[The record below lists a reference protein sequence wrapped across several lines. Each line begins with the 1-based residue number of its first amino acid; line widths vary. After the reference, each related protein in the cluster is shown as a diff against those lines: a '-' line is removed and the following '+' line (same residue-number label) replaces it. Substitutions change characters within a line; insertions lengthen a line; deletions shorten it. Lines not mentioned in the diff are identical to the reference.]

1 MNKNTIFAFIL
12 IIGSVTF
19 FSSPMYQKFWV
30 EKIQG
35 KKYVPV
41 KQDNLSIKR
50 EEIKDK
56 EEIKRKDEVI
66 ELKEEKKN
74 EAVVEETAEKEVK
87 IDTVWIENKKMKIG
101 ISEKGAKIVS
111 IKMKDFKYTEG
122 DSFRKKG
129 ELIDLVPNDA
139 KAAAQL
145 EISGE
150 SYDDKIFK
158 LKNANKNIKIKEN
171 ESSELEF
178 EYSNEKEKLTKKYV
192 IGYDT
197 YKIGMKI
204 KENSLSG
211 KRVKVSW
218 ESGIEESEKGN
229 NANNSER
236 RSIHYYNGENVSH
249 VSLKKEGKG
258 GTTGQCKWIGI
269 TSKYFFVA
277 IVSDLIAD
285 ADINYKGFDV
295 TRKDNKIKEINYSV
309 NYEKTAEENEIGFW
323 FYTGPSKYENLKS
336 EKIKFEKVLFPVTGW
351 TKSIFADSWF
361 PPIAEFVLWILL
373 SLTRLVKDYGVAIL
387 LLTLLSKIVTFPM
400 MHSST
405 KKMNKMKELQP
416 KMNIIREK
424 YKNNPKKMNEEL
436 MEMYRKEGVN
446 PLDIGCL
453 PMLLQMPIF
462 IALFVVLKKA
472 IELRGA
478 STFLLPWVN
487 DLSMP
492 ESLFS
497 ITAIFK
503 NGLPMYGS
511 SVALMP
517 IIMAVIQYYQ
527 NKMTIKDPNQ
537 KAMIYFMPIFMLV
550 LFNNFPA
557 GVVLYWTFQSGLAL
571 IQQVITEKAKKNDK
585 EIMKRNSGKNSGK
598 R

>member
-1 MNKNTIFAFIL
+1 
-12 IIGSVTF
+12 
-19 FSSPMYQKFWV
+19 MYQKFWV

-35 KKYVPV
+35 KKYVTISQNNLNV
-41 KQDNLSIKR
+41 KKEKDNEK
-50 EEIKDK
+50 KQK
-56 EEIKRKDEVI
+56 
-66 ELKEEKKN
+66 KEEKIEKN
-74 EAVVEETAEKEVK
+74 SIKIDEYNDKEITEKNDIK

-101 ISEKGAKIVS
+101 ISEMGAKIVS
-111 IKMKDFKYTEG
+111 IKMKDYKYNEG
-122 DSFRKKG
+122 DNIRKKG
-129 ELIDLVPNDA
+129 DLIDIIPDNSKD
-139 KAAAQL
+139 AAQL

-150 SYDDKIFK
+150 SFDDKIFK
-158 LKNANKNIKIKEN
+158 LKSQNKTIKINEN
-171 ESSELEF
+171 ESREIEF
-178 EYSNEKEKLTKKYV
+178 EYKRENETLIKKYV

-218 ESGIEESEKGN
+218 ESGIEESEKNN
-229 NANNSER
+229 NANNSEKR
-236 RSIHYYNGENVSH
+236 CVHYYNGENVNH
-249 VSLKKEGKG
+249 VNLRKEGKG
-258 GTTGQCKWIGI
+258 GTTGQYKWIGI

-277 IVSDLIAD
+277 IVADSIAD
-285 ADINYKGFDV
+285 ADINYKGIEEK
-295 TRKDNKIKEINYSV
+295 TKEKKVKELNYSI

-323 FYTGPSKYENLKS
+323 FYTGPSKYENLKT

-351 TKSIFADSWF
+351 TRKIYADSWF
-361 PPIAEFVLWILL
+361 PPIAEIVLWILL
-373 SLTRLVKDYGVAIL
+373 GLTRIVKDYGIAIV
-387 LLTLLSKIVTFPM
+387 LLTVLSKIVTFPM

-416 KMNIIREK
+416 KMNLIREK

-453 PMLLQMPIF
+453 PMFLQMPIF

-478 STFLLPWVN
+478 GTFILPWVK

-497 ITAIFK
+497 LNGIFK
-503 NGLPMYGS
+503 NGIPLYGS
-511 SVALMP
+511 NVALMP

-537 KAMIYFMPIFMLV
+537 KAMIYFMPVFMLV

-571 IQQVITEKAKKNDK
+571 IQQIITEKMKKENK
-585 EIMKRNSGKNSGK
+585 EIKVRKIEKNGKK
-598 R
+598 

>member
-1 MNKNTIFAFIL
+1 MNKNSIFAFIL
-12 IIGSVTF
+12 ILGCVTF

-35 KKYVPV
+35 KKYVTISQNNLNV
-41 KQDNLSIKR
+41 KKEKDNEK
-50 EEIKDK
+50 KQK
-56 EEIKRKDEVI
+56 
-66 ELKEEKKN
+66 KEEKIEKN
-74 EAVVEETAEKEVK
+74 SIKIDEYNDKEITEKNDIK

-101 ISEKGAKIVS
+101 ISEMGAKIVS
-111 IKMKDFKYTEG
+111 IKMKDYKYNEG
-122 DSFRKKG
+122 DNIRKKG
-129 ELIDLVPNDA
+129 DLIDIIPDNSKD
-139 KAAAQL
+139 AAQL

-150 SYDDKIFK
+150 SFDDKIFK
-158 LKNANKNIKIKEN
+158 LKSQNKTIKINEN
-171 ESSELEF
+171 ESREIEF
-178 EYSNEKEKLTKKYV
+178 EYKRENETLIKKYV

-218 ESGIEESEKGN
+218 ESGIEESEKNN
-229 NANNSER
+229 NANNSEKR
-236 RSIHYYNGENVSH
+236 CVHYYNGENVNH
-249 VSLKKEGKG
+249 VNLRKEGKG
-258 GTTGQCKWIGI
+258 GTTGQYKWIGI

-277 IVSDLIAD
+277 IVADSIAD
-285 ADINYKGFDV
+285 ADINYKGIEEK
-295 TRKDNKIKEINYSV
+295 TKEKKVKELNYSI

-323 FYTGPSKYENLKS
+323 FYTGPSKYENLKT

-351 TKSIFADSWF
+351 TRKIYADSWF
-361 PPIAEFVLWILL
+361 PPIAEIVLWILL
-373 SLTRLVKDYGVAIL
+373 GLTRIVKDYGIAIV
-387 LLTLLSKIVTFPM
+387 LLTVLSKIVTFPM

-416 KMNIIREK
+416 KMNLIREK

-453 PMLLQMPIF
+453 PMFLQMPIF

-478 STFLLPWVN
+478 GTFILPWVK

-497 ITAIFK
+497 LNGIFK
-503 NGLPMYGS
+503 NGIPLYGS
-511 SVALMP
+511 NVALMP

-537 KAMIYFMPIFMLV
+537 KAMIYFMPVFMLV

-571 IQQVITEKAKKNDK
+571 IQQIITEKMKKENK
-585 EIMKRNSGKNSGK
+585 EIKVRKIEKNGKK
-598 R
+598 

>member
-129 ELIDLVPNDA
+129 ELIDLVPNDV

-150 SYDDKIFK
+150 SFDDKIFK
-158 LKNANKNIKIKEN
+158 LKNGNKNIKIKEN

-295 TRKDNKIKEINYSV
+295 TRKDNKITEINYSV

-453 PMLLQMPIF
+453 PMILQMPIF

-571 IQQVITEKAKKNDK
+571 IQQVITEKTKKNDK
-585 EIMKRNSGKNSGK
+585 EIMKRNSGKNGGK

>member
-1 MNKNTIFAFIL
+1 VSKNSIFAFIL
-12 IIGSVTF
+12 ILGSVTF
-19 FSSPMYQKFWV
+19 FSSPIYQKFWV

-35 KKYVPV
+35 KKYVPISQNNISV
-41 KQDNLSIKR
+41 KK
-50 EEIKDK
+50 EKDK
-56 EEIKRKDEVI
+56 EKEGTQKN
-66 ELKEEKKN
+66 EEKIEQNDIKIDESVIKETEEKN
-74 EAVVEETAEKEVK
+74 DIKT
-87 IDTVWIENKKMKIG
+87 DTVWIENKKMKIG
-101 ISEKGAKIVS
+101 ISEMGAKIVS
-111 IKMKDFKYTEG
+111 IKMKDYKYNEE
-122 DSFRKKG
+122 DNIRKKG
-129 ELIDLVPNDA
+129 DLIDIIPNNSKD
-139 KAAAQL
+139 AAQL

-150 SYDDKIFK
+150 SFDEKIFK
-158 LKNANKNIKIKEN
+158 LKSQNKKIIINEN
-171 ESSELEF
+171 ENREIEF
-178 EYSNEKEKLTKKYV
+178 EYKSENETLIKKYV

-197 YKIGMKI
+197 YKIGLKI

-211 KRVKVSW
+211 KRVKISW
-218 ESGIEESEKGN
+218 ESGIEESEKNN
-229 NANNSER
+229 NANNSEKR
-236 RSIHYYNGENVSH
+236 CVHYYNGENVNH
-249 VSLKKEGKG
+249 VNLRKEGKG
-258 GTTGQCKWIGI
+258 GTTGQYKWIGI

-277 IVSDLIAD
+277 IVADSIAD
-285 ADINYKGFDV
+285 ADINYKGIEEQTKGKKV
-295 TRKDNKIKEINYSV
+295 KEINYSI

-323 FYTGPSKYENLKS
+323 FYTGPSKYENLKT

-351 TKSIFADSWF
+351 TRKIYADSWF

-373 SLTRLVKDYGVAIL
+373 GLTRIVKDYGIAIIL
-387 LLTLLSKIVTFPM
+387 LTVLSKIVTFPM

-453 PMLLQMPIF
+453 PMFLQMPIF

-478 STFLLPWVN
+478 GTYILPWVK

-497 ITAIFK
+497 LNGIFK
-503 NGLPMYGS
+503 NGLPLYGS
-511 SVALMP
+511 NVALMP

-571 IQQVITEKAKKNDK
+571 IQQIITEKMKNENK
-585 EIMKRNSGKNSGK
+585 EIKVRNKEKNGKK
-598 R
+598 

>member
-1 MNKNTIFAFIL
+1 
-12 IIGSVTF
+12 
-19 FSSPMYQKFWV
+19 MYQKFWV

-35 KKYVPV
+35 KKYEPIRQNTSSL
-41 KQDNLSIKR
+41 KK
-50 EEIKDK
+50 EEKKEIETDKKAEEVAEKK
-56 EEIKRKDEVI
+56 EEIKEQAI
-66 ELKEEKKN
+66 ISEKEE
-74 EAVVEETAEKEVK
+74 EKEIK
-87 IDTVWIENKKMKIG
+87 IDTVWIENQKMKIG
-101 ISEKGAKIVS
+101 ISEKGARIVS
-111 IKMKDFKYTEG
+111 IKMKDYRYNEEDG
-122 DSFRKKG
+122 FRKKG
-129 ELIDLVPNDA
+129 ELIDLIPSES
-139 KAAAQL
+139 KGAAQL
-145 EISGE
+145 EISGK
-150 SYDDKIFK
+150 SYDENVFN
-158 LKNANKNIKIKEN
+158 LKGQNKEIKIKEN
-171 ESSELEF
+171 ENSEIEF
-178 EYSNEKEKLTKKYV
+178 EYSNENETIIKKYI

-197 YKIGMKI
+197 YKIGLKV
-204 KENSLSG
+204 KERSLSG

-218 ESGIEESEKGN
+218 ESGIEESEKGR
-229 NANNSER
+229 NANNSEKR
-236 RSIHYYNGENVSH
+236 CVHYYNGENVNH
-249 VSLKKEGKG
+249 ISLKKEGKG

-269 TSKYFFVA
+269 TSKYFLVA
-277 IVSDLIAD
+277 IVSDSIAD
-285 ADINYKGFDV
+285 ADINYKGFEAFG
-295 TRKDNKIKEINYSV
+295 KDNKIKEINYSV

-323 FYTGPSKYENLKS
+323 FYTGPSKYENLKN

-373 SLTRLVKDYGVAIL
+373 SLTRMVKDYGIAIL

-405 KKMNKMKELQP
+405 KKMNKMRELQP
-416 KMNIIREK
+416 KMNLIREK

-478 STFLLPWVN
+478 GTFLLPWVH

-497 ITAIFK
+497 ITGIFK
-503 NGLPMYGS
+503 NGLPLYGT

-537 KAMIYFMPIFMLV
+537 KAMVYFMPIFMLV

-557 GVVLYWTFQSGLAL
+557 GVVLYWTFQSSLAL
-571 IQQVITEKAKKNDK
+571 IQQIMTDKMKKEDK
-585 EIMKRNSGKNSGK
+585 EIPTRNSGKNGK

>member
-1 MNKNTIFAFIL
+1 VNKNTIFAFIL
-12 IIGSVTF
+12 ILGSVTF

-35 KKYVPV
+35 KKYEPISQNTSSL
-41 KQDNLSIKR
+41 KK
-50 EEIKDK
+50 EEKKEIETDKKAEEVAEKK
-56 EEIKRKDEVI
+56 EEIKEQAI
-66 ELKEEKKN
+66 ISEKEE
-74 EAVVEETAEKEVK
+74 EKEIK
-87 IDTVWIENKKMKIG
+87 IDTVWIENQKMKIG
-101 ISEKGAKIVS
+101 ISEKGARIVS
-111 IKMKDFKYTEG
+111 IKMKDYRYNEEDG
-122 DSFRKKG
+122 FRKKG
-129 ELIDLVPNDA
+129 ELIDLIPSES
-139 KAAAQL
+139 KGAAQL
-145 EISGE
+145 EISGK
-150 SYDDKIFK
+150 SYDENVFN
-158 LKNANKNIKIKEN
+158 LKGQNKEIKIKEN
-171 ESSELEF
+171 ENSEIEF
-178 EYSNEKEKLTKKYV
+178 EYSNENETIIKKYI

-197 YKIGMKI
+197 YKIGLKV
-204 KENSLSG
+204 KERSLSG

-218 ESGIEESEKGN
+218 ESGIEESEKGR
-229 NANNSER
+229 NANNSEKR
-236 RSIHYYNGENVSH
+236 CVHYYNGENVNH
-249 VSLKKEGKG
+249 ISLKKEGKG

-269 TSKYFFVA
+269 TSKYFLVA
-277 IVSDLIAD
+277 IVSDSIAD
-285 ADINYKGFDV
+285 ADINYKGFEAFG
-295 TRKDNKIKEINYSV
+295 KDNKIKEINYSV

-323 FYTGPSKYENLKS
+323 FYTGPSKYENLKN

-373 SLTRLVKDYGVAIL
+373 SLTRMVKDYGIAIL

-405 KKMNKMKELQP
+405 KKMNKMRELQP
-416 KMNIIREK
+416 KMNLIREK

-478 STFLLPWVN
+478 GTFLLPWVH

-497 ITAIFK
+497 ITGIFK
-503 NGLPMYGS
+503 NGLPLYGT

-537 KAMIYFMPIFMLV
+537 KAMVYFMPIFMLV

-557 GVVLYWTFQSGLAL
+557 GVVLYWTFQSSLAL
-571 IQQVITEKAKKNDK
+571 IQQIMTDKMKKEDK
-585 EIMKRNSGKNSGK
+585 EIPTRNSGKNGK

>member
-1 MNKNTIFAFIL
+1 VSKNSIFAFIL
-12 IIGSVTF
+12 ILGSVTF
-19 FSSPMYQKFWV
+19 FSSPIYQKFWV

-35 KKYVPV
+35 KKYVPISQNNISV
-41 KQDNLSIKR
+41 KK
-50 EEIKDK
+50 EKDK
-56 EEIKRKDEVI
+56 EKEGTQKN
-66 ELKEEKKN
+66 EEKIEQNDIKIDESVIKETEEKN
-74 EAVVEETAEKEVK
+74 DIKT
-87 IDTVWIENKKMKIG
+87 DTVWIENKKMKIG
-101 ISEKGAKIVS
+101 ISEMCAKIVS
-111 IKMKDFKYTEG
+111 IKVKDYKYNEE
-122 DSFRKKG
+122 DNIRKKG
-129 ELIDLVPNDA
+129 DLIDIIPNNSKD
-139 KAAAQL
+139 AAQL

-150 SYDDKIFK
+150 SFDEKIFK
-158 LKNANKNIKIKEN
+158 LKSQNKKIIINEN
-171 ESSELEF
+171 ENREIEF
-178 EYSNEKEKLTKKYV
+178 EYKSENETLIKKYV

-197 YKIGMKI
+197 YKIGLKI

-211 KRVKVSW
+211 KRVKISW
-218 ESGIEESEKGN
+218 ESGIEESEKNN
-229 NANNSER
+229 NANNSEKR
-236 RSIHYYNGENVSH
+236 CVHYYNGENVNH
-249 VSLKKEGKG
+249 VNLRKEGKG
-258 GTTGQCKWIGI
+258 GTTGQYKWIGI

-277 IVSDLIAD
+277 IVADSIAD
-285 ADINYKGFDV
+285 ADINYKGIEEQTKGKKV
-295 TRKDNKIKEINYSV
+295 KEINYSI

-323 FYTGPSKYENLKS
+323 FYTGPSKYENLKT

-351 TKSIFADSWF
+351 TRKIYADSWF

-373 SLTRLVKDYGVAIL
+373 GLTRIVKDYGIAIIL
-387 LLTLLSKIVTFPM
+387 LTVLSKIVTFPM

-453 PMLLQMPIF
+453 PMFLQMPIF

-478 STFLLPWVN
+478 GTYILPWVK

-497 ITAIFK
+497 LNGIFK
-503 NGLPMYGS
+503 NGLPLYGS
-511 SVALMP
+511 NVALMP

-571 IQQVITEKAKKNDK
+571 IQQIITEKMKNENK
-585 EIMKRNSGKNSGK
+585 EIKVRNKEKNGKK
-598 R
+598 

>member
-12 IIGSVTF
+12 ILGSVTF

-35 KKYVPV
+35 KKYEPISQNTSSL
-41 KQDNLSIKR
+41 KK
-50 EEIKDK
+50 EEKKEIETDKKAEEVAEKK
-56 EEIKRKDEVI
+56 EEIKEQAI
-66 ELKEEKKN
+66 ISEKEE
-74 EAVVEETAEKEVK
+74 EKEIK
-87 IDTVWIENKKMKIG
+87 IDTVWIENQKMKIG
-101 ISEKGAKIVS
+101 ISEKGARIVS
-111 IKMKDFKYTEG
+111 IKMKDYRYNEEDG
-122 DSFRKKG
+122 FRKKG
-129 ELIDLVPNDA
+129 ELIDLIPSES
-139 KAAAQL
+139 KGAAQL
-145 EISGE
+145 EISGK
-150 SYDDKIFK
+150 SYDENVFN
-158 LKNANKNIKIKEN
+158 LKGQNKEIKIKEN
-171 ESSELEF
+171 ENSEIEF
-178 EYSNEKEKLTKKYV
+178 EYSNENETIIKKYI

-197 YKIGMKI
+197 YKIGLKV
-204 KENSLSG
+204 KERSLSG

-218 ESGIEESEKGN
+218 ESGIEESEKGR
-229 NANNSER
+229 NANNSEKR
-236 RSIHYYNGENVSH
+236 CVHYYNGENVNH
-249 VSLKKEGKG
+249 ISLKKEGKG

-277 IVSDLIAD
+277 IVSDSIAD
-285 ADINYKGFDV
+285 ADINYKGFEAFG
-295 TRKDNKIKEINYSV
+295 KDNKIKEINYSV

-323 FYTGPSKYENLKS
+323 FYTGPSKYENLKN

-373 SLTRLVKDYGVAIL
+373 SLTRMVKDYGIAIL

-405 KKMNKMKELQP
+405 KKMNKMRELQP
-416 KMNIIREK
+416 KMNLIREK

-478 STFLLPWVN
+478 GTFLLPWVY

-497 ITAIFK
+497 ITGIFK
-503 NGLPMYGS
+503 NGLPLYGT

-537 KAMIYFMPIFMLV
+537 KAMVYFMPIFMLV

-557 GVVLYWTFQSGLAL
+557 GVVLYWTFQSSLAL
-571 IQQVITEKAKKNDK
+571 IQQIMTDKMKKEDK
-585 EIMKRNSGKNSGK
+585 EIPTRNSGKNGK

>member
-12 IIGSVTF
+12 ILGSLVF

-30 EKIQG
+30 EKIKG
-35 KKYVPV
+35 KKYVPYSQTAIAKKSEVV
-41 KQDNLSIKR
+41 KEKEKIKNI
-50 EEIKDK
+50 EEKVENKEEKNK
-56 EEIKRKDEVI
+56 EEIITE
-66 ELKEEKKN
+66 KEII
-74 EAVVEETAEKEVK
+74 AEKEKK
-87 IDTVWIENKKMKIG
+87 IDTIWVENKKMKIG

-111 IKMKDFKYTEG
+111 IKMKDYKYSKG
-122 DSFRKKG
+122 DEFRKKG
-129 ELIDLVPNDA
+129 DLIDLIPNSKD
-139 KAAAQL
+139 AAQL

-150 SYDDKIFK
+150 SFDEKIFK
-158 LKNANKNIKIKEN
+158 LKNQEKEIRIKEN
-171 ESSELEF
+171 ERAEVEF
-178 EYSNEKEKLTKKYV
+178 EYSDQGKKLTKKYV

-204 KENSLSG
+204 KENNLSG

-218 ESGIEESEKGN
+218 ESGIEESEKGSH
-229 NANNSER
+229 ANNTER
-236 RSIHYYNGENVSH
+236 RCVHYYNGENVNH
-249 VSLKKEGKG
+249 INLKKDGKG
-258 GTTGQCKWIGI
+258 GATGQCKWIGV
-269 TSKYFFVA
+269 TSKYFFIA
-277 IVSDLIAD
+277 IVSDSIAD
-285 ADINYKGFDV
+285 ADINYKGFYA
-295 TRKDNKIKEINYSV
+295 TKKENKIKEINYSI
-309 NYEKTAEENEIGFW
+309 NYEKTAEKNEEGFW

-336 EKIKFEKVLFPVTGW
+336 EKIKFEKILFPVTGW
-351 TKSIFADSWF
+351 TKKIFADSWF

-373 SLTRLVKDYGVAIL
+373 GLTAVVKDYGVAIL
-387 LLTLLSKIVTFPM
+387 ILTILSKIITFPM

-405 KKMNKMKELQP
+405 KKMNKMRDLQP
-416 KMNIIREK
+416 KVNAIREK
-424 YKNNPKKMNEEL
+424 YKNNPRKMNEEL

-446 PLDIGCL
+446 PLDVGCL

-478 STFLLPWVN
+478 GTFLIPWVK

-497 ITAIFK
+497 ITGVFK

-557 GVVLYWTFQSGLAL
+557 GVVMYWTFQSGLSL
-571 IQQVITEKAKKNDK
+571 IQQIVTEKFKKEKN
-585 EIMKRNSGKNSGK
+585 ITNTGKNGK

>member
-1 MNKNTIFAFIL
+1 
-12 IIGSVTF
+12 
-19 FSSPMYQKFWV
+19 MYQKFWV

-35 KKYVPV
+35 KKYVPISQNTSYLK
-41 KQDNLSIKR
+41 KQEK
-50 EEIKDK
+50 K
-56 EEIKRKDEVI
+56 ENEKK
-66 ELKEEKKN
+66 KEEKT
-74 EAVVEETAEKEVK
+74 EEEKIQTVIKKEQNTIDEKEK
-87 IDTVWIENKKMKIG
+87 QIDTIWIENKKKKIG
-101 ISEKGAKIVS
+101 ISEKGANIVS
-111 IKMKDFKYTEG
+111 IIMKDYKYNEG
-122 DSFRKKG
+122 DSIRKKG
-129 ELIDLVPNDA
+129 DLIDLIPSKSNGA
-139 KAAAQL
+139 GQL
-145 EISGE
+145 EISGI
-150 SYDDKIFK
+150 SYDDKIFNLENEEK
-158 LKNANKNIKIKEN
+158 IIKIKEN
-171 ESSELEF
+171 EIREIKF
-178 EYSNEKEKLTKKYV
+178 EYRNENETLIKKYV

-204 KENSLSG
+204 TEKSLSG

-218 ESGIEESEKGN
+218 ESGIEESEKGS
-229 NANNSER
+229 NANSSER
-236 RSIHYYNGENVSH
+236 RCVHYYNGENVNH
-249 VSLKKEGKG
+249 INLKKEGKG

-277 IVSDLIAD
+277 IVSDSITY
-285 ADINYKGFDV
+285 ADINYRGFDE
-295 TRKDNKIKEINYSV
+295 TIKNKKEINYSI
-309 NYEKTAEENEIGFW
+309 NYEKTAEENEVGFW
-323 FYTGPSKYENLKS
+323 FYTGPSKYENLKN

-351 TKSIFADSWF
+351 TKSLFADSWF

-373 SLTRLVKDYGVAIL
+373 GLTRIVKDYGIAIL
-387 LLTLLSKIVTFPM
+387 ILTLLSKIVTFPM

-416 KMNIIREK
+416 KMNLIREK

-446 PLDIGCL
+446 PLDMGCL
-453 PMLLQMPIF
+453 PMFLQMPIF

-478 STFLLPWVN
+478 GTFLLPWVK

-492 ESLFS
+492 ESIFS
-497 ITAIFK
+497 ITGIFK
-503 NGLPMYGS
+503 NGLPLYGS

-517 IIMAVIQYYQ
+517 IIMAIIQYYQ
-527 NKMTIKDPNQ
+527 NKITIKDPNQ

-571 IQQVITEKAKKNDK
+571 IQQILTDKVKNDTK
-585 EIMKRNSGKNSGK
+585 EIKEKSSGKNGK

>member
-1 MNKNTIFAFIL
+1 VSKNSIFAFIL
-12 IIGSVTF
+12 ILGSVTF
-19 FSSPMYQKFWV
+19 FSSPIYQKFWV

-35 KKYVPV
+35 KKYVPISQNNISV
-41 KQDNLSIKR
+41 KK
-50 EEIKDK
+50 EKDK
-56 EEIKRKDEVI
+56 EKEGTHKN
-66 ELKEEKKN
+66 EEKIEQNDIKIDESVIKETEEKN
-74 EAVVEETAEKEVK
+74 DIKT
-87 IDTVWIENKKMKIG
+87 DTVWIENKKMKIG
-101 ISEKGAKIVS
+101 ISEMGAKIVS
-111 IKMKDFKYTEG
+111 IKMKDYKYNEE
-122 DSFRKKG
+122 DNIRKKG
-129 ELIDLVPNDA
+129 DLIDIIPNNSKD
-139 KAAAQL
+139 AAQL

-150 SYDDKIFK
+150 SFDEKIFK
-158 LKNANKNIKIKEN
+158 LKSQNKKIIINEN
-171 ESSELEF
+171 ENREIEF
-178 EYSNEKEKLTKKYV
+178 EYKSENETLIKKYV

-197 YKIGMKI
+197 YKIGLKI

-211 KRVKVSW
+211 KRVKISW
-218 ESGIEESEKGN
+218 ESGIEESEKNN
-229 NANNSER
+229 NANNSEKR
-236 RSIHYYNGENVSH
+236 CVHYYNGENVNH
-249 VSLKKEGKG
+249 VNLRKEGKG
-258 GTTGQCKWIGI
+258 GTTGQYKWIGI

-277 IVSDLIAD
+277 IVADSIAD
-285 ADINYKGFDV
+285 ADINYKGIEEQTKGKKV
-295 TRKDNKIKEINYSV
+295 KEINYSI

-323 FYTGPSKYENLKS
+323 FYTGPSKYENLKT

-351 TKSIFADSWF
+351 TRKIYADSWF

-373 SLTRLVKDYGVAIL
+373 GLTRIVKDYGIAIIL
-387 LLTLLSKIVTFPM
+387 LTVLSKIVTFPM

-453 PMLLQMPIF
+453 PMFLQMPIF

-478 STFLLPWVN
+478 GTYILPWVK

-497 ITAIFK
+497 LNGIFK
-503 NGLPMYGS
+503 NGLPLYGS
-511 SVALMP
+511 NVALMP

-571 IQQVITEKAKKNDK
+571 IQQIITEKMKNENK
-585 EIMKRNSGKNSGK
+585 EIKVRNKEKNGKK
-598 R
+598 

>member
-12 IIGSVTF
+12 ILGSVTF

-35 KKYVPV
+35 KKYEPISQNTSSL
-41 KQDNLSIKR
+41 KK
-50 EEIKDK
+50 EEKKEIETDKKAEEVAEKK
-56 EEIKRKDEVI
+56 EEIKEQAI
-66 ELKEEKKN
+66 ISEKEE
-74 EAVVEETAEKEVK
+74 EKEIK
-87 IDTVWIENKKMKIG
+87 IDTVWIENQKMKIG
-101 ISEKGAKIVS
+101 ISEKGARIVS
-111 IKMKDFKYTEG
+111 IKMKDYRYNEEDG
-122 DSFRKKG
+122 FRKKG
-129 ELIDLVPNDA
+129 ELIDLIPSES
-139 KAAAQL
+139 KGAAQL
-145 EISGE
+145 EISGK
-150 SYDDKIFK
+150 SYDENVFN
-158 LKNANKNIKIKEN
+158 LKGQNKEIKIIEN
-171 ESSELEF
+171 ENSEIEF
-178 EYSNEKEKLTKKYV
+178 EYSNENETIIKKYI

-197 YKIGMKI
+197 YKIGLKV
-204 KENSLSG
+204 KERSLSG

-218 ESGIEESEKGN
+218 ESGIEESEKGR
-229 NANNSER
+229 NANNSEKR
-236 RSIHYYNGENVSH
+236 CVHYYNGENVNH
-249 VSLKKEGKG
+249 ISLKKEGKG

-277 IVSDLIAD
+277 IVSDSIAD
-285 ADINYKGFDV
+285 ADINYKGFEAFG
-295 TRKDNKIKEINYSV
+295 KDNKIKEINYSV

-323 FYTGPSKYENLKS
+323 FYTGPSKYENLKN

-373 SLTRLVKDYGVAIL
+373 SLTRMVKDYGIAIL

-405 KKMNKMKELQP
+405 KKMNKMRELQP
-416 KMNIIREK
+416 KMNLIREK

-478 STFLLPWVN
+478 GTFLLPWVH

-497 ITAIFK
+497 ITGIFK
-503 NGLPMYGS
+503 NGLPLYGT

-537 KAMIYFMPIFMLV
+537 KAMVYFMPIFMLV

-557 GVVLYWTFQSGLAL
+557 GVVLYWTFQSSLAL
-571 IQQVITEKAKKNDK
+571 IQQIMTDKMKKEDK
-585 EIMKRNSGKNSGK
+585 EIPTRNSGKNGK

>member
-1 MNKNTIFAFIL
+1 
-12 IIGSVTF
+12 
-19 FSSPMYQKFWV
+19 MYQKFWV

-35 KKYVPV
+35 KKYEPISQNTSSL
-41 KQDNLSIKR
+41 KK
-50 EEIKDK
+50 EEKKEIETDKKAEEVAEKK
-56 EEIKRKDEVI
+56 EEIKEQAI
-66 ELKEEKKN
+66 ISEKEE
-74 EAVVEETAEKEVK
+74 EKEIK
-87 IDTVWIENKKMKIG
+87 IDTVWIENQKMKIG
-101 ISEKGAKIVS
+101 ISEKGARIVS
-111 IKMKDFKYTEG
+111 IKMKDYRYNEEDG
-122 DSFRKKG
+122 FRKKG
-129 ELIDLVPNDA
+129 ELIDLIPSES
-139 KAAAQL
+139 KGAAQL
-145 EISGE
+145 EISGK
-150 SYDDKIFK
+150 SYDENVFN
-158 LKNANKNIKIKEN
+158 LKGQNKEIKIKEN
-171 ESSELEF
+171 ENSEIEF
-178 EYSNEKEKLTKKYV
+178 EYSNENETIIKKYI

-197 YKIGMKI
+197 YKIGLKV
-204 KENSLSG
+204 KERSLSG

-218 ESGIEESEKGN
+218 ESGIEESEKGR
-229 NANNSER
+229 NANNSEKR
-236 RSIHYYNGENVSH
+236 CVHYYNGENVNH
-249 VSLKKEGKG
+249 ISLKKEGKG

-269 TSKYFFVA
+269 TSKYFLVA
-277 IVSDLIAD
+277 IVSDSIAD
-285 ADINYKGFDV
+285 ADINYKGFEAFG
-295 TRKDNKIKEINYSV
+295 KDNKIKEINYSV

-323 FYTGPSKYENLKS
+323 FYTGPSKYENLKN

-373 SLTRLVKDYGVAIL
+373 SLTRMVKDYGIAIL

-405 KKMNKMKELQP
+405 KKMNKMRELQP
-416 KMNIIREK
+416 KMNLIREK

-478 STFLLPWVN
+478 GTFLLPWVH

-497 ITAIFK
+497 ITGIFK
-503 NGLPMYGS
+503 NGLPLYGT

-537 KAMIYFMPIFMLV
+537 KAMVYFMPIFMLV

-557 GVVLYWTFQSGLAL
+557 GVVLYWTFQSSLAL
-571 IQQVITEKAKKNDK
+571 IQQIMTDKMKKEDK
-585 EIMKRNSGKNSGK
+585 EIPTRNSGKNGK

>member
-1 MNKNTIFAFIL
+1 MKKNTIFAFIL
-12 IIGSVTF
+12 ILGSVTF

-35 KKYVPV
+35 KKYEPISQNTSSL
-41 KQDNLSIKR
+41 KK
-50 EEIKDK
+50 EEKKEIETDKKAEEVAEKK
-56 EEIKRKDEVI
+56 EEIKEQAI
-66 ELKEEKKN
+66 ISEKEE
-74 EAVVEETAEKEVK
+74 EKEIK
-87 IDTVWIENKKMKIG
+87 IDTVWIENQKMKIG
-101 ISEKGAKIVS
+101 ISEKGARIVS
-111 IKMKDFKYTEG
+111 IKMKDYRYNEEDG
-122 DSFRKKG
+122 FRKKG
-129 ELIDLVPNDA
+129 ELIDLIPSES
-139 KAAAQL
+139 KGAAQL
-145 EISGE
+145 EISGK
-150 SYDDKIFK
+150 SYDENVFN
-158 LKNANKNIKIKEN
+158 LKGQNKEIKIKEN
-171 ESSELEF
+171 ENSEIEF
-178 EYSNEKEKLTKKYV
+178 EYSNENETIIKKYI

-197 YKIGMKI
+197 YKIGLKV
-204 KENSLSG
+204 KERSLSG

-218 ESGIEESEKGN
+218 ESGIEESEKGR
-229 NANNSER
+229 NANNSEKR
-236 RSIHYYNGENVSH
+236 CVHYYNGENVNH
-249 VSLKKEGKG
+249 ISLKKEGKG

-269 TSKYFFVA
+269 TSKYFLVA
-277 IVSDLIAD
+277 IVSDSIAD
-285 ADINYKGFDV
+285 ADINYKGFEAFG
-295 TRKDNKIKEINYSV
+295 KDNKIKEINYSV

-323 FYTGPSKYENLKS
+323 FYTGPSKYENLKN

-373 SLTRLVKDYGVAIL
+373 SLTRMVKDYGIAIL

-405 KKMNKMKELQP
+405 KKMNKMRELQP
-416 KMNIIREK
+416 KMNLIREK

-478 STFLLPWVN
+478 GTFLLPWVH

-497 ITAIFK
+497 ITGIFK
-503 NGLPMYGS
+503 NGLPLYGT

-537 KAMIYFMPIFMLV
+537 KAMVYFMPIFMLV

-557 GVVLYWTFQSGLAL
+557 GVVLYWTFQSSLAL
-571 IQQVITEKAKKNDK
+571 IQQIMTDKMKKEDK
-585 EIMKRNSGKNSGK
+585 EIPTRNSGKNGK